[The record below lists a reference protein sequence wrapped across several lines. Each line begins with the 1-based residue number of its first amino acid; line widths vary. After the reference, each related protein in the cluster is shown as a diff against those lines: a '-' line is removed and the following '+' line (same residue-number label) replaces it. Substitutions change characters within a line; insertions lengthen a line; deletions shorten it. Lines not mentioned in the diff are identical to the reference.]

1 MDTESLATELLHEIK
16 RSAKR
21 WFIAFLVMVGVE
33 ICTIA
38 GFLWYIT
45 LPVEEVE
52 YTQEVEDIED
62 SMIHQIIGDD
72 NDGTSKAESELQ
84 EKSNEK

>member
-1 MDTESLATELLHEIK
+1 MDNESLATELLHEIK

-38 GFLWYIT
+38 GFFWYTT
-45 LPVEEVE
+45 LPAEEAVYE
-52 YTQEVEDIED
+52 QSVQDIEGSD
-62 SMIHQIIGDD
+62 IEQQIGDENYGD
-72 NDGTSKAESELQ
+72 SETESNLQ
-84 EKSNEK
+84 EENNEE